1 MSESPKQPK
10 IIPSGNFK
18 ATDKPVQYNFVLHQ
32 DKKKSYQPRHSVPA
46 GQAVPVATQPATAPQ
61 QTHSARGW
69 VIGIL
74 LVLGVIFWHPIW
86 RIIYICVA
94 FILIVFIDT
103 IPWLIGLAI
112 MFFIIWLIGDTGS
125 GSGSGY
131 GDSWEDGYYTGYDE
145 YQLWHE
151 YGHDNNDDYDG
162 DGGSDWY

>member
-46 GQAVPVATQPATAPQ
+46 GQAVPVAVQPATAPQ
-61 QTHSARGW
+61 QTHSARSW

-86 RIIYICVA
+86 KVIYYGA
-94 FILIVFIDT
+94 LFIAYIFLEAL
-103 IPWLIGLAI
+103 PWLIVIAI
-112 MFFIIWLIGDTGS
+112 LLILNWLFS
-125 GSGSGY
+125 GKGGGGGGGSGY
-131 GDSWEDGYYTGYDE
+131 SDSWEDGYNAGYDE
-145 YQLWHE
+145 YNLWH
-151 YGHDNNDDYDG
+151 GDDH
-162 DGGSDWY
+162 DGGDWY